1 MRIQAPQ
8 TKGGNQRSKGKLSKK
23 TPCIHLKVKTNSCK
37 HIQKYTRINQVIW
50 LRINTVHWNS
60 EGAGFA
66 ENTIYY
72 CVLAQL
78 NYALVCICFAIFIMG
93 HSISIF
99 TWTYSGNSHLAL
111 HIQRP
116 NNSKFI
122 IRLNDLLRTESIN
135 KTLRFCIFV
144 RHQNCSTSFINLRGS
159 LKINTFAHCYTFS
172 FILTIKMDI
181 FMESV
186 CFLFPFKIYM
196 K

>member
-1 MRIQAPQ
+1 MRIRAPQ

-78 NYALVCICFAIFIMG
+78 NYALVCICFAIFIMA

-135 KTLRFCIFV
+135 KTMRFCIFV
-144 RHQNCSTSFINLRGS
+144 RHQNCSTSFINLSERIS
-159 LKINTFAHCYTFS
+159 QNKYIRPLLHF
-172 FILTIKMDI
+172 FIHFD
-181 FMESV
+181 
-186 CFLFPFKIYM
+186 Y
-196 K
+196 

>member
-1 MRIQAPQ
+1 MVAHKYSSLEFRRRRFCRKYHLLLRFGTA
-8 TKGGNQRSKGKLSKK
+8 KLCASMYLL
-23 TPCIHLKVKTNSCK
+23 CN
-37 HIQKYTRINQVIW
+37 
-50 LRINTVHWNS
+50 
-60 EGAGFA
+60 F
-66 ENTIYY
+66 YY
-72 CVLAQL
+72 GP
-78 NYALVCICFAIFIMG
+78 F

-99 TWTYSGNSHLAL
+99 TWTYFGNSHLAL

-135 KTLRFCIFV
+135 KTMRFCIFV
-144 RHQNCSTSFINLRGS
+144 RHQNYSTSFINLRGS

-181 FMESV
+181 FMEYV
-186 CFLFPFKIYM
+186 CFWFPFKIGI